1 MERNKKRLI
10 FFMPSMEGGGVEKN
24 LIIVTNYVSRF
35 IGNVSIMTFD
45 NSFNKYFDK
54 RVKIIN
60 VKKKNKKKKYSKY
73 FKYISCICLLIKEY
87 LADKNILVFTFQA
100 NIYGIILA
108 YFLNFKI
115 ISRSNSSPTG
125 WNRNVFKKLIFSFF
139 IKKADKVIVNS
150 KEFQKEFKNKFS
162 VNTHLIYNPLNKSE
176 IIKKSK
182 INKKTLFPFFGN
194 KNFKIINIARLTNQK
209 DHLTLIRALNIIVKK
224 IDFRMLIIGYGVN
237 KDIIKKEIK
246 FYKLN
251 KYIKII
257 DNRFNPYPYLRSSD
271 LFVLSSKFE
280 GLPNVILE
288 AQTLKKYVISSN
300 CPTGPKEILMNGKL
314 GSLFNVGD
322 YRKLA
327 SSIIDYSQ
335 KKKKY
340 NKKIINAYKK
350 LNRFDYELNC
360 KKYLSVINNLL

>member
-1 MERNKKRLI
+1 MGKNKKKLI

-35 IGNVSIMTFD
+35 IGDVSLMTFD

-54 RVKIIN
+54 KVKIIN
-60 VKKKNKKKKYSKY
+60 VRKNEKKKYSKY
-73 FKYISCICLLIKEY
+73 FKYICCIWLLIKEY
-87 LADKNILVFTFQA
+87 FTDKNILVFTFQA

-115 ISRSNSSPTG
+115 ISRSNSSPSG
-125 WNRNVFKKLIFSFF
+125 WSKNIFKKIIFSFF

-162 VNTHLIYNPLNKSE
+162 VNTHLIYNPLNKLE

-182 INKKTLFPFFGN
+182 INKKISFPFFRN
-194 KNFKIINIARLTNQK
+194 KNFKIINIARLTDQK
-209 DHLTLIRALNIIVKK
+209 DHLTLIRALNIVVKK
-224 IDFRMLIIGYGVN
+224 IDVRMLIIGYGVN
-237 KDIIKKEIK
+237 KSVIEKEIEYFKLKK
-246 FYKLN
+246 F
-251 KYIKII
+251 IKII
-257 DNRFNPYPYLRSSD
+257 DNRSNPYPYLRRSD
-271 LFVLSSKFE
+271 LLVLSSKFE

-322 YRKLA
+322 YKKLA

-340 NKKIINAYKK
+340 DKKIINAYKK
-350 LNRFDYELNC
+350 LSRFDYESNC
-360 KKYLSVINNLL
+360 KKYLSVINNFL